1 MKVAVING
9 QVPFVWGGAEEMA
22 ANVVK
27 EMRRRAI
34 DADLVRIPMRWEPP
48 ARLATEMQIS
58 QMLDLDHY
66 DIVVGSKFPNY
77 GIQHRNMRIWL
88 VHQYRQAYDLWDA
101 GQSNIPNDDAGV
113 ALRDQIRRFDAEAFA
128 RAKQI
133 ACIARPV
140 SERLS
145 TYMGIDAPIN
155 PLPVNDEHL
164 FSDSG
169 SEGYIFAGGRVN
181 GAKRQAMIIDAM
193 AHVRSNVKLIVAG
206 PPENEADAVALM
218 RKVERHDLKDRVKLD
233 FGFLPRETIA
243 SYVNNA
249 LACVY
254 IPFLE
259 DSYGYVTVEAYLS
272 SKPVITTT
280 DSGGVLEIVKHGVT
294 GHVVHP
300 DPESLA
306 HSFDEMFANAQTA
319 RDLGAAGR
327 AAWRS
332 LGFNW
337 DNSIAAILG
346 S

>member
-66 DIVVGSKFPNY
+66 DVVIGSKFPNY
-77 GIQHRNMRIWL
+77 GIRHRNMRIWL

-101 GQSNIPNDDAGV
+101 GQSNIPNDAGGV
-113 ALRDQIRRFDAEAFA
+113 ALRDQIRRFDAEAFG
-128 RAKQI
+128 RAQQI

-145 TYMGIDAPIN
+145 TYMGIDAPVN

-164 FSDSG
+164 FRDG
-169 SEGYIFAGGRVN
+169 GNDGYIFAGGRIN
-181 GAKRQAMIIDAM
+181 GAKRQSMIIDAM
-193 AHVRSNVKLIVAG
+193 AHVRSSVKLIVAG
-206 PPENEADAVALM
+206 PPEGEADAIALM
-218 RKVERHDLKDRVKLD
+218 SKVEGLGLKDRVRLD

-243 SYVNNA
+243 NYVNNA

-259 DSYGYVTVEAYLS
+259 DSYGYVTVESYLS

-280 DSGGVLEIVKHGVT
+280 DAGGVLEIVKHGVT
-294 GHVVHP
+294 GCVVSP

-306 HSFDEMFANAQTA
+306 DSFDDMFANVQAA
-319 RDLGAAGR
+319 RSMGSAGR
-327 AAWRS
+327 EAWRS

-337 DNSIAAILG
+337 DNSIATILG